1 MAVKNVLQ
9 AAALSHI
16 DGSSFTGSY
25 QLFNATGLPKGI
37 CILRIYNNSSV
48 DITIS
53 YDGTTDNDI
62 VPQGTVLMINAQAN
76 AQPTGSVALFPGG
89 TSVYMKGASSSSGT
103 AYLAAYYQP
112 QGN

>member
-1 MAVKNVLQ
+1 MSVKNIIQ
-9 AAALSHI
+9 AAPLSSI
-16 DGSSFTGSY
+16 AGSAFTGSY
-25 QLFNATGLPKGI
+25 QLFNSTGLPKGI

-53 YDGTTDNDI
+53 YDGTHDNDI
-62 VPQGTVLMINAQAN
+62 VPVGTVLMINAQAN
-76 AQPTGSVALFPGG
+76 AQPNNHVALFPGG
-89 TSVYMKGASSSSGT
+89 TSVYMKGTASSSGT